1 MEPRGGAGHVEAR
14 ALHGAR
20 FRYFDFVMVAFVV
33 VLLLSN
39 VIGAE
44 KRSFV
49 DLPGIGPWPFGAGI
63 LFFPISYVIDDVLT
77 EVYGFARARR
87 AIWAG
92 FAALLFM
99 AVMEWTV
106 VHLPVRRGWTGQ
118 PAYERVFG
126 SGWRIILASMAAFF
140 VGDFLNSVVLAKMKI
155 WTKGKHLWTRT
166 IGSTIVGE
174 GADSLIFYPLAFYG
188 MPDWPVAALGAVM
201 LSQFVLKVG
210 WEVVLTP
217 VTYAVVGWL
226 KRREGVDVYDV
237 GTDFTPFT
245 ARRLNRSLAFND
257 GRSRATRGSRMRS
270 FRLAIA
276 AALLASAAAQATTV
290 IIYRRADDP
299 RSIYRV
305 FDTPG
310 PDRVLMCMAP
320 PVDQR
325 LHAKLHLK
333 RARYAA
339 TVSSSPS
346 NSRRPSVPPCA
357 GSTTRSG
364 CGIRPSTLPASLR
377 IPAMSRAEP
386 LTSSR

>member
-1 MEPRGGAGHVEAR
+1 MDAEGEGLRHVEAR

-20 FRYFDFVMVAFVV
+20 FRYFDFVMVTFVV

-49 DLPGIGPWPFGAGI
+49 TLPLIGPWPFGAGI
-63 LFFPISYVIDDVLT
+63 LFVPIAYIIDDVMT

-106 VHLPVRRGWTGQ
+106 VHLPVAEGWTGQ

-126 SGWRIILASMAAFF
+126 SGWRIIFASMAAFF

-155 WTKGKHLWTRT
+155 WTEGKHLWTRT
-166 IGSTIVGE
+166 IGSTVIGE

-188 MPDWPVAALGAVM
+188 MADWPISALGAVM
-201 LSQFVLKVG
+201 LSQFILKVG

-217 VTYAVVGWL
+217 VTYLVVGWL

-245 ARRLNRSLAFND
+245 AD
-257 GRSRATRGSRMRS
+257 
-270 FRLAIA
+270 
-276 AALLASAAAQATTV
+276 V
-290 IIYRRADDP
+290 
-299 RSIYRV
+299 
-305 FDTPG
+305 
-310 PDRVLMCMAP
+310 
-320 PVDQR
+320 
-325 LHAKLHLK
+325 
-333 RARYAA
+333 
-339 TVSSSPS
+339 
-346 NSRRPSVPPCA
+346 
-357 GSTTRSG
+357 
-364 CGIRPSTLPASLR
+364 
-377 IPAMSRAEP
+377 
-386 LTSSR
+386 

>member
-1 MEPRGGAGHVEAR
+1 MKGAGLKHVEAR

-20 FRYFDFVMVAFVV
+20 FRYFYIVMFSMGV
-33 VLLLSN
+33 VLMLTK
-39 VIGAE
+39 VVGAE

-106 VHLPVRRGWTGQ
+106 VHLPVAEGWTGQ

-126 SGWRIILASMAAFF
+126 SGWLIILASMAAFF

-155 WTKGKHLWTRT
+155 WTQGKYLWTRT

-174 GADSLIFYPLAFYG
+174 GADSVIFYPLAFYG
-188 MPDWPVAALGAVM
+188 MPDWPVAALLAVM
-201 LSQFVLKVG
+201 LSQFILKVS
-210 WEVVLTP
+210 WEVILTP

-237 GTDFTPFT
+237 GTDFTPF
-245 ARRLNRSLAFND
+245 
-257 GRSRATRGSRMRS
+257 
-270 FRLAIA
+270 A
-276 AALLASAAAQATTV
+276 AD
-290 IIYRRADDP
+290 I
-299 RSIYRV
+299 
-305 FDTPG
+305 
-310 PDRVLMCMAP
+310 
-320 PVDQR
+320 
-325 LHAKLHLK
+325 
-333 RARYAA
+333 
-339 TVSSSPS
+339 
-346 NSRRPSVPPCA
+346 
-357 GSTTRSG
+357 
-364 CGIRPSTLPASLR
+364 
-377 IPAMSRAEP
+377 
-386 LTSSR
+386 